1 MKQLLLPF
9 FLTLFAASFSLAQG
23 LVLLDADNND
33 ITGDTLFVHG
43 DAQTSIIKGEI
54 FFHNDS
60 DEDMQVL
67 VKKTEIDILEGTHN
81 AFCWNDFCFTP
92 DVYEVTDPIILE
104 PGETSGENDFYVE
117 YYPGGQVGVSII
129 SYEFF
134 SRNDGF
140 DEVLVT
146 VVIETEEDTTNIPYI
161 SDDNEVRVSI
171 HPNPASSVAVISHNL
186 QNVSGDATL
195 TIRNINGALIGHF
208 HPDLNNTTFTL
219 DVSNYPN
226 GIYLYNLTTDT
237 GQISSGRLIISK

>member
-9 FLTLFAASFSLAQG
+9 ILTLFTASFSLAQG

-43 DAQTSIIKGEI
+43 DAQANIIKGEI

-67 VKKTEIDILEGTHN
+67 VKKIEIDILEGTHN

-92 DVYEVTDPIILE
+92 DVFEVTDPIILE
-104 PGETSGENDFYVE
+104 PGETSGEYDFYAE

-134 SRNDGF
+134 CNNDGF
-140 DEVLVT
+140 DEVLTT
-146 VVIETEEDTTNIPYI
+146 VVFETEDATNIPFM
-161 SDDNEVRVSI
+161 SGKNQARVTI

-195 TIRNINGALIGHF
+195 TIRNIHGALVERF
-208 HPDLNNTTFTL
+208 HPDLNNTTFTF

-226 GIYLYNLTTDT
+226 GLYLYNLTTDA
-237 GQISSGRLIISK
+237 GQISSGKLMISK